1 MIKHGAD
8 FEELNSSPMVK
19 FCRVGGGV
27 GGVVLKLPGMV
38 KFLGYVVVRFPN
50 NNVVVAFNPG

>member
-1 MIKHGAD
+1 MMMHGLD
-8 FEELNSSPMVK
+8 FKELISSPMVK

-38 KFLGYVVVRFPN
+38 KFLGYVVVRFP
-50 NNVVVAFNPG
+50 